1 MSQETFDPIFPHP
14 TDQQMHALSLT
25 SIYLQRAASQA
36 ATRIMGNHDVAATPR
51 VVVLNDLSEGMMRSA
66 ALCQMLVDLFD
77 GWPVEER

>member
-36 ATRIMGNHDVAATPR
+36 ATRIMGNNVAATPR

-77 GWPVEER
+77 GWPVEDR